1 MSISDNLEH
10 PWSIDD
16 DTRETVRIGAV
27 MMADTALNSEDP
39 KFASFQRFTIEQL
52 TDLIEEALVENWE
65 AKRKAL
71 GWDE

>member
-10 PWSIDD
+10 SWSIDD

-39 KFASFQRFTIEQL
+39 KFASLKRFTIEEL